1 MCGSGEQSANYYYF
15 FFFLLILVSKHW
27 FSLKMWWTG
36 GWWWMWSGLVA
47 TSLFDLDSS
56 CAAQEPRLT
65 DSLEKGSW
73 GDKKGLPHLSNYS
86 FPPDAKHVASWKK
99 NVLITLPVQGYL
111 QFHHNSSFLSSTYI
125 CWHRSIPV
133 LSQGPPDG
141 KTVGEQMLY
150 ANLK

>member
-1 MCGSGEQSANYYYF
+1 MCGSGEQSANYYYL

-47 TSLFDLDSS
+47 ASLFDLDSS

-73 GDKKGLPHLSNYS
+73 GDKEGLPHLSNYS

-99 NVLITLPVQGYL
+99 KCANYLASAGVSSISPQFQLLELYLHTLTQVYTCPQSRTSRR
-111 QFHHNSSFLSSTYI
+111 QD
-125 CWHRSIPV
+125 CWR
-133 LSQGPPDG
+133 
-141 KTVGEQMLY
+141 
-150 ANLK
+150 ANAVC